1 MIFQHNTPSA
11 RPRTATGETFAPV
24 AAFIKS
30 SVALVRGLTANPLLS
45 SDDRTRLARYLKGI
59 QHILRDLQQRSK
71 LSEGKELSRD
81 SSDYVM
87 LQMLKRDKD
96 EITAYAGN
104 MVDVAQRLWLNNR
117 LSEKRYEELKHLYRT
132 VLAVHDE
139 LRAHME
145 AAREPGLS

>member
-1 MIFQHNTPSA
+1 MIFQQNTPPA
-11 RPRTATGETFAPV
+11 KPRTATGAKSSPV
-24 AAFIKS
+24 AVFIQS
-30 SVALVRGLTANPLLS
+30 SIALVRGLTANKLLS

-81 SSDYVM
+81 SSDYVI

-96 EITAYAGN
+96 EVTAYAGN

-117 LSEKRYEELKHLYRT
+117 IPETRYEELKALYRT
-132 VLAVHDE
+132 VLSAHDQ
-139 LRAHME
+139 LRAAME
-145 AAREPGLS
+145 SAREPGQ

>member
-1 MIFQHNTPSA
+1 MIFQHSTLPA
-11 RPRTATGETFAPV
+11 KPRTATGAKVAPV
-24 AAFIKS
+24 AAFIHS
-30 SVALVRGLTANPLLS
+30 SVALVRSVTTNPLLS
-45 SDDRTRLARYLKGI
+45 TDDKSRLARYLKGI

-96 EITAYAGN
+96 EVTAYAGN

-117 LSEKRYEELKHLYRT
+117 LSEKRYEELKRLYRT
-132 VLAVHDE
+132 ALAAHDE

-145 AAREPGLS
+145 AAREPGL

>member
-1 MIFQHNTPSA
+1 MIFQHSTLPA
-11 RPRTATGETFAPV
+11 KPRTATGATFAPG
-24 AAFIKS
+24 AAFIHS
-30 SVALVRGLTANPLLS
+30 SVALVRSVTTNPLLS
-45 SDDRTRLARYLKGI
+45 TDDKSRLARYLKGI

-96 EITAYAGN
+96 EVTAYAGN

-117 LSEKRYEELKHLYRT
+117 LSEKRYEELKTLYKS
-132 VLAVHDE
+132 VLAAHDE
-139 LRAHME
+139 LRADME
-145 AAREPGLS
+145 AAREPGH

>member
-1 MIFQHNTPSA
+1 MIFQHSTPRA
-11 RPRTATGETFAPV
+11 RPRTATGAKASPV
-24 AAFIKS
+24 AAFIQS
-30 SVALVRGLTANPLLS
+30 SVALVRSLTTNPLLS
-45 SDDRTRLARYLKGI
+45 TDDKSRLARYLKGI

-104 MVDVAQRLWLNNR
+104 MVDIAQRLWLNNR
-117 LSEKRYEELKHLYRT
+117 LSEKRYEELKRLYRT
-132 VLAVHDE
+132 VLAAHDE

-145 AAREPGLS
+145 SAREPGI

>member
-1 MIFQHNTPSA
+1 MIFQHNTPPA
-11 RPRTATGETFAPV
+11 KPRTATGAKSSPV

-30 SVALVRGLTANPLLS
+30 SVALVQSLTATPLMS

-81 SSDYVM
+81 SPDYVM

-117 LSEKRYEELKHLYRT
+117 LSEKRYEELKTLYKS
-132 VLAVHDE
+132 VLAAHDK
-139 LRAHME
+139 LRARME
-145 AAREPGLS
+145 AAREPGH